1 MSEPT
6 ERIKSTVKDLSA
18 SRKEI
23 EAELRADEAGREFER
38 IIDSYANRVKLKG
51 FRPGK
56 APRDMVKQMF
66 TADIHQSLFDALV
79 PKVLDEVLT
88 AQAIHPVGVPVVND
102 LSYDEGQPFRFKAV
116 VEVWPD
122 FALPSYKKIRVPKK
136 DVNVLA
142 GDIDQALE
150 KLREKS
156 AEYVPIEGRGVVK
169 DDYVVIE
176 LQGKDKKTKRL
187 MPAEKVVVIAGHEG
201 NEKIINHELLGMNIQ
216 EEKNFVYPY
225 PTDRKNKKLAGR
237 DIEYKLKVV
246 SIKEKQVPELND
258 EFAKHLGEHDS
269 LKDLKEKIKNE
280 LQGARERV
288 AKNERSEEILK
299 AIVDR
304 TEIELP
310 PSLVEEEA
318 QSILKR
324 LLSSAPRQNLTK
336 ETLDALQAS
345 AARQAQENLKR
356 HLVLKKIAQAE
367 GLTVDEQ
374 EVDEEIKALAK
385 ANNVPLARAMETFKQ
400 EGRRDSLQSS
410 LLLKKTVDFLVE
422 QAIID

>member
-6 ERIKSTVKDLSA
+6 DRIKSTVKDLSA

-38 IIDSYANRVKLKG
+38 MIDSYTSRVKLKG

-56 APRDMVKQMF
+56 APREMVKQMF
-66 TADIHQSLFDALV
+66 TADIQQSLFDALV

-88 AQAIHPVGVPVVND
+88 AQAIHPVSVPVVND
-102 LSYDEGQPFRFKAV
+102 LSYDEGQPLRFKAV

-142 GDIDQALE
+142 RDIDQALE
-150 KLREKS
+150 ELREKS

-169 DDYVVIE
+169 GDYVVIE

-201 NEKIINHELLGMNIQ
+201 NEKIIDHKLPGMNIQ
-216 EEKNFVYPY
+216 EEKNFVYSY
-225 PTDRKNKKLAGR
+225 PADHKNKKLAGR
-237 DIEYKLKVV
+237 NIEYKLKVV

-258 EFAKHLGEHDS
+258 EFAKHLGEYDN

-280 LQGARERV
+280 LQGARERI

-304 TEIELP
+304 AEIELP
-310 PSLVEEEA
+310 PSVVEEEA
-318 QSILKR
+318 QSILKK
-324 LLSSAPRQNLTK
+324 LLSSAPQQNLNK
-336 ETLDALQAS
+336 ETMDTLQAS
-345 AARQAQENLKR
+345 SARQAQENLKR

-385 ANNVPLARAMETFKQ
+385 ANNIPLARAMETFKQ

-422 QAIID
+422 QAIIG